1 MGATITLEDLLR
13 IILYLAGAGALIFL
27 ALVLKKVLGILGK
40 VQEIVEKN
48 QYVIDDT
55 MKKIPAISDDAIKIT
70 ANVSS
75 ISSEANELLT
85 NVKPEVEKLAQSVGG
100 VSNTVNNVTR
110 NLDLAADKV
119 TGAVSNVTDT
129 VNDTAKTIHL
139 NANNVVDYFYILKE
153 VIEVIKTTLFGK

>member
-75 ISSEANELLT
+75 ISSEASELLT

-129 VNDTAKTIHL
+129 VSDTAKTIHL

-153 VIEVIKTTLFGK
+153 VIEVIKTTFFGK